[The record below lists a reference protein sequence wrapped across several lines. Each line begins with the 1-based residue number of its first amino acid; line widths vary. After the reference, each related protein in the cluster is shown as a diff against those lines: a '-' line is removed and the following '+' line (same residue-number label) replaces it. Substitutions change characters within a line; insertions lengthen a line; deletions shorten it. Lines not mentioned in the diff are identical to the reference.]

1 MNVLLIWLIHLSSFY
16 PMLCIFSSFFHC
28 LYRNVL
34 YICNIVSKSMQQMYN
49 KTRTC
54 AIAKKR
60 YSFKKG
66 YLQVSLEE
74 KDKLK
79 NDLKVVLNNPSR
91 SYFSKKLNSGIIDIS
106 VTLFTAITNVFQKY
120 GITDCWTIEE
130 M

>member
-1 MNVLLIWLIHLSSFY
+1 
-16 PMLCIFSSFFHC
+16 
-28 LYRNVL
+28 
-34 YICNIVSKSMQQMYN
+34 MYN

-91 SYFSKKLNSGIIDIS
+91 SYFSK
-106 VTLFTAITNVFQKY
+106 NVFQKY
-120 GITDCWTIEE
+120 GITDCWTIEDI
-130 M
+130 

>member
-1 MNVLLIWLIHLSSFY
+1 
-16 PMLCIFSSFFHC
+16 
-28 LYRNVL
+28 
-34 YICNIVSKSMQQMYN
+34 MYN

-54 AIAKKR
+54 AIAKNAIPLKR
-60 YSFKKG
+60 ISA
-66 YLQVSLEE
+66 SLIRG

>member
-1 MNVLLIWLIHLSSFY
+1 
-16 PMLCIFSSFFHC
+16 
-28 LYRNVL
+28 
-34 YICNIVSKSMQQMYN
+34 MYN

-60 YSFKKG
+60 YSF
-66 YLQVSLEE
+66 E

>member
-1 MNVLLIWLIHLSSFY
+1 
-16 PMLCIFSSFFHC
+16 
-28 LYRNVL
+28 
-34 YICNIVSKSMQQMYN
+34 MQQMYN

-106 VTLFTAITNVFQKY
+106 VTLFTAITNVYQKY
-120 GITDCWTIEE
+120 CITDCWTIEE